1 MGRLKMKEK
10 ANTITHFVM
19 FIAGIVGLVLMIFKA
34 WGMPKLVFTV
44 SIFGLSIITLYGA
57 SSIYHWVITTPQKE
71 LLLRKFDH
79 ISIYFLIAGTYTPI
93 LSQCLEGTWKRVMLS
108 TIWLL
113 SIIGA
118 VLKVWFMKI
127 PRYVSTIL
135 YIVLGWLAVIPIR
148 KLMEVLPTAGM
159 VLLFAGGIAYTF
171 GGIIYAT
178 KIFNFVPNK
187 FGFHEVF
194 HIFVGLGTV
203 LHFLL
208 IYLFVIP
215 A

>member
-1 MGRLKMKEK
+1 MKEK
-10 ANTITHFVM
+10 INTLTHFFM
-19 FIAGIVGLVLMIFKA
+19 FIAGIVGLVLMILKA

-44 SIFGLSIITLYGA
+44 TVFGLSIITLYGA
-57 SSIYHWVITTPQKE
+57 SSIYHWVKTTPQKE
-71 LLLRKFDH
+71 LLLRKLDH

-93 LSQCLEGTWKRVMLS
+93 LSQCLEGLWKWIMLS

-118 VLKVWFMKI
+118 VLKVWFMNI
-127 PRYVSTIL
+127 PRYISTL
-135 YIVLGWLAVIPIR
+135 FYIGLGWMALIPIR
-148 KLMEVLPTAGM
+148 KLVEVLPPAGTI
-159 VLLFAGGIAYTF
+159 LLFAGGLAYTF

-194 HIFVGLGTV
+194 HIFVGIGTV

-208 IYLFVIP
+208 VYLFVIP
-215 A
+215 D